1 MAMTKEDKWELTI
14 EVKKV
19 LKLGLS
25 KKEGVERILKSH
37 SWWKKTTIQNYWNAF
52 KEFGDGKG

>member
-1 MAMTKEDKWELTI
+1 MAMTNEDKCELI
-14 EVKKV
+14 REVKKG

-25 KKEGVERILKSH
+25 KKEGVEKILKNH